1 MEVIRSGVDS
11 DVVLELV
18 TGVTRTAPEE
28 ERVRSQLAVRELGSP
43 VEAVR
48 GSLPMLSI
56 VTPVYNE
63 SEVLPEFHRRMTAV
77 LDALGLQAEII
88 YVNDGSKD
96 ATLEILFGLHNCES
110 RVAIVNLSRN
120 FGKEI
125 AVTAGLDHVRG
136 EAAIVIDSDLQDP
149 PELIPQLVTRWRQG
163 FDIVYAKRRRRYGET
178 WLKRATASAFY
189 WAMHKLGDVP
199 IPRDTGDFRLLNRR
213 CLDALSRCRERRRF
227 MKGLFAWI
235 GFKQAEIIYDRA
247 PRYTGNTKWNYWKLW
262 NFALEGITAFS
273 IAPLKIAT
281 YLGLTTA
288 IFAFIYGAFIVG
300 RTLYLGRDIP
310 GYASLMV
317 VILLLSGVQL
327 TAMGIIGEYIG
338 RIFVESKGRPLYLLD
353 DYIASGDRSNVS
365 DSTVS

>member
-1 MEVIRSGVDS
+1 VS
-11 DVVLELV
+11 
-18 TGVTRTAPEE
+18 
-28 ERVRSQLAVRELGSP
+28 
-43 VEAVR
+43 
-48 GSLPMLSI
+48 
-56 VTPVYNE
+56 
-63 SEVLPEFHRRMTAV
+63 
-77 LDALGLQAEII
+77 
-88 YVNDGSKD
+88 
-96 ATLEILFGLHNCES
+96 
-110 RVAIVNLSRN
+110 IVNLSRN

-149 PELIPQLVTRWRQG
+149 PELIPQLVARWQEG
-163 FDIVYAKRRRRYGET
+163 FDVVYAKRRQRHGET

-199 IPRDTGDFRLLNRR
+199 IPKDTGDFRLLNRR

-235 GFKQAEIIYDRA
+235 GFNQTDIIYDRA
-247 PRYTGNTKWNYWKLW
+247 PRFAGRTKWNYWRLW

-273 IAPLKIAT
+273 IAPLKVAT
-281 YLGLTTA
+281 YSGLVTA
-288 IFAFIYGAFIVG
+288 MFAFFYGAFIVG

-353 DYIASGDRSNVS
+353 GYIVSGSGWQVSDSLASGDARAVDQCTAAPRPAGLPRVAGNAYHRHP
-365 DSTVS
+365 T

>member
-125 AVTAGLDHVRG
+125 VMT
-136 EAAIVIDSDLQDP
+136 
-149 PELIPQLVTRWRQG
+149 
-163 FDIVYAKRRRRYGET
+163 
-178 WLKRATASAFY
+178 
-189 WAMHKLGDVP
+189 
-199 IPRDTGDFRLLNRR
+199 
-213 CLDALSRCRERRRF
+213 
-227 MKGLFAWI
+227 
-235 GFKQAEIIYDRA
+235 
-247 PRYTGNTKWNYWKLW
+247 
-262 NFALEGITAFS
+262 
-273 IAPLKIAT
+273 
-281 YLGLTTA
+281 
-288 IFAFIYGAFIVG
+288 
-300 RTLYLGRDIP
+300 
-310 GYASLMV
+310 
-317 VILLLSGVQL
+317 
-327 TAMGIIGEYIG
+327 
-338 RIFVESKGRPLYLLD
+338 KGRHKNFKDVARTCNLFPRLWYFPQP
-353 DYIASGDRSNVS
+353 
-365 DSTVS
+365 